1 VTVRGGGG
9 PAPLG
14 RRGPPFLL
22 LKLRLEFVG
31 IIT

>member
-1 VTVRGGGG
+1 V
-9 PAPLG
+9 ALLG
-14 RRGPPFLL
+14 HVPPFLL